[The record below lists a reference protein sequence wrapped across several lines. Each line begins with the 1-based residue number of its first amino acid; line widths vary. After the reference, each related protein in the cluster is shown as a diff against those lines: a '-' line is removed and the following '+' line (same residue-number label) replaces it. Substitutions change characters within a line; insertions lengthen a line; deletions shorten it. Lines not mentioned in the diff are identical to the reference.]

1 MHRRCAVPCARVA
14 ERRPASPHA
23 ATRDGSE
30 SGQNRVH
37 LDIFVDDL
45 DSEVARLVGLGAR
58 TVEEHNDEGG
68 YRTAVLADPLENE
81 FCLVQR

>member
-1 MHRRCAVPCARVA
+1 MRSSMRSCRRTGGLHHLTLQRVTEPKA
-14 ERRPASPHA
+14 
-23 ATRDGSE
+23 GK
-30 SGQNRVH
+30 NRAH

-45 DSEVARLVGLGAR
+45 DSEVARLVSLGAR
-58 TVEEHNDEGG
+58 VLEEHNDEGG